1 MDTTNWLLDYDP
13 DQNATNMPFIR
24 LAMAA
29 DAGQGW
35 CGFLCSI
42 FMCTVVYLCVYV
54 CDCGRE
60 WAFDED
66 SICGKLFSK
75 IKNKF

>member
-35 CGFLCSI
+35 CGFLSL
-42 FMCTVVYLCVYV
+42 YLCAPLCILV
-54 CDCGRE
+54 CEWACGSE

-66 SICGKLFSK
+66 SIGGKLFSK